1 MVLKPQAELGR
12 VVPTPSL
19 YRCGGGR
26 LRDGQMGPGGHQP
39 SEYLLV
45 KGSTPF
51 PQARQTQWRLYKSP
65 SCPTQVPS
73 PAAP

>member
-1 MVLKPQAELGR
+1 MPGVVLKPQAELGR

-26 LRDGQMGPGGHQP
+26 LRDGQMGGGGDQP

-51 PQARQTQWRLYKSP
+51 P
-65 SCPTQVPS
+65 
-73 PAAP
+73 